1 MARKK
6 EAALEER
13 ERYVQDLFRR
23 VAPKYDFLNRLL
35 SFRARR
41 GVEAVYRAQGR
52 SWSREAPYLTWPPA
66 RATSLLIW
74 RRSSGPTGRVVGLD
88 FTEEM
93 LVRAR
98 EKADKLGLADVCRF
112 VQGNALELPF
122 EDAQF
127 DAATIAFGLR
137 NVVDRE
143 RCLLEMRRVVKPGG
157 RVLVLEFSQPV
168 WPVFRQVYLLYFR
181 HILPFIGRLVQGD
194 ADTYRYLPE
203 TVLAFP
209 DQEALAANMR
219 NLGFHNVHYYNLSG
233 GICCLHIGE
242 V

>member
-35 SFRARR
+35 SFRRDVA
-41 GVEAVYRAQGR
+41 
-52 SWSREAPYLTWPPA
+52 
-66 RATSLLIW
+66 W
-74 RRSSGPTGRVVGLD
+74 RRFTARKAGLEPGGSVLDVATGTGDLAFDLAEVVGSTGRVVGLD
-88 FTEEM
+88 FTEAM

-98 EKADKLGLADVCRF
+98 AKADKLGLADVCRF

-122 EDAQF
+122 EGAQF

-219 NLGFHNVHYYNLSG
+219 NLGFHNVHYYNLTG

>member
-1 MARKK
+1 MARQKD
-6 EAALEER
+6 AALEER

-23 VAPKYDFLNRLL
+23 VAPSYDFLNRLL
-35 SFRARR
+35 SFRRDVA
-41 GVEAVYRAQGR
+41 
-52 SWSREAPYLTWPPA
+52 
-66 RATSLLIW
+66 W
-74 RRSSGPTGRVVGLD
+74 RRFTARQAGLTPGSSVLDVATGTGDLAFDLAAVTGPDGRVVGLD

-98 EKADKLGLADVCRF
+98 EKADKLGLAEVCEF

-122 EDAQF
+122 ADDEF

-137 NVVDRE
+137 NVVDRD
-143 RCLLEMRRVVKPGG
+143 RCLLEMRRVVRPGG
-157 RVLVLEFSQPV
+157 LVLVLEFSQPV
-168 WPVFRQVYLLYFR
+168 WPVFRQLYLLYFR
-181 HILPFIGRLVQGD
+181 HLLPRIGRLIQGD

-209 DQEALAANMR
+209 DQESLAANMR
-219 NLGFHNVHYYNLSG
+219 ELGFRNVRYHNLTG
-233 GICCLHIGE
+233 GISCLHIGE

>member
-1 MARKK
+1 VAEEK

-23 VAPKYDFLNRLL
+23 VAPTYDFLNRLL
-35 SFRARR
+35 SFRRDVA
-41 GVEAVYRAQGR
+41 
-52 SWSREAPYLTWPPA
+52 
-66 RATSLLIW
+66 W
-74 RRSSGPTGRVVGLD
+74 RRYTARQAGLRPGDTVLDVATGTGDLAFELAAVVGPSGRVVGLD

-93 LVRAR
+93 LALAR
-98 EKADKLGLADVCRF
+98 RKADKLGLGGVCRF
-112 VQGNALELPF
+112 VQGNALHLPF
-122 EDAQF
+122 ADGEF

-137 NVVDRE
+137 NVVDRD
-143 RCLLEMRRVVKPGG
+143 RCLLEMRRVVRPGG
-157 RVLVLEFSQPV
+157 RVLVLEFSRPV
-168 WPVFRQVYLLYFR
+168 WPVFREVYLIYFR
-181 HILPFIGRLVQGD
+181 YILPLIGRLVQGD

-209 DQEALAANMR
+209 DQEALAARMHELGLR
-219 NLGFHNVHYYNLSG
+219 NVRYHNLTG